1 MSRWQDSNLQHP
13 GSKPD
18 ALPGYATPRRSI
30 KLCADSPRHCTMCV
44 PRRLRPCVRRPLRLA
59 GDSRTTSPTGR
70 HRGNVLRAAT
80 YACLRPDRGVHR
92 LGRRRVSG
100 RRSPASRPASGRTGS
115 GRPAR
120 SWNWSVDPWMLLAVV
135 MLLPSRVPLYAVAAH
150 PSSIHRRFFFEYRHC
165 PPGRARGVD
174 SERARAATHRSDR
187 GRSAPRCQR
196 PLREVV
202 APPLRGL
209 FGLTV
214 TLTCVRQPGECPAP

>member
-30 KLCADSPRHCTMCV
+30 KLCADAPRHCTMCV
-44 PRRLRPCVRRPLRLA
+44 PRRLRPCVRRPLRPA

-150 PSSIHRRFFFEYRHC
+150 PSSIHRRFFSSTDIVRRAGRGVLI
-165 PPGRARGVD
+165 PSAPGRPRTSPTAVG
-174 SERARAATHRSDR
+174 AHRDAS
-187 GRSAPRCQR
+187 GLYVRSWPHH
-196 PLREVV
+196 
-202 APPLRGL
+202 
-209 FGLTV
+209 
-214 TLTCVRQPGECPAP
+214 CVRCSG